1 MSRHPTTGPLQTR
14 VEAASKCWTKGS
26 GEAAASMKFL
36 SPHGSLK
43 RAKALRGSKS
53 MKKITLSDAR
63 ELIKLGRLSMLVTK
77 LGRVKW
83 YLPSGERIKVAK

>member
-1 MSRHPTTGPLQTR
+1 
-14 VEAASKCWTKGS
+14 
-26 GEAAASMKFL
+26 
-36 SPHGSLK
+36 
-43 RAKALRGSKS
+43 

-77 LGRVKW
+77 LGKVKW